1 MIVLRRTSRCDGY
14 DGGDDVFPGKLGPS
28 PYT

>member
-1 MIVLRRTSRCDGY
+1 MSVLRRTSRCDGY
-14 DGGDDVFPGKLGPS
+14 DGGDDGSSGKLGPS